1 MELKIIASLSIKS
14 EEFREDILKALHS
27 VVDGTRAE
35 EGNVSYDL
43 HQDINNPAIYTIIEV
58 WKSQEAID
66 FHNQTAHFQA
76 FVKAVDG
83 KVDLAINIIKKIY

>member
-1 MELKIIASLSIKS
+1 MELRIIASLSIKS
-14 EEFREDILKALHS
+14 EEFREEILKALHT
-27 VVDGTRAE
+27 VVDGTRTE
-35 EGNVSYDL
+35 EGNISYDL
-43 HQDINNPAIYTIIEV
+43 HQDINDPAIYTIVEV

-66 FHNQTAHFQA
+66 LHNQTAHFQD